1 MDFEWD
7 PEKAQVNL
15 LKHGI
20 SFAEGS
26 EVFGDDFASSVR
38 DPGHSLDEERYLIF
52 GKSHQNRFLVVSYT
66 ERTEVIRIIS
76 ARQMTPRERKAYE
89 Q

>member
-7 PEKAQVNL
+7 PEKARLNL

-20 SFAEGS
+20 SFIEGS
-26 EVFGDDFASSVR
+26 EVFGDDFSSSVR
-38 DPGHSLDEERYLIF
+38 DPEHSLDEERYLIF
-52 GKSHQNRFLVVSYT
+52 GKSHQGRFLVVSYT
-66 ERTEVIRIIS
+66 ERTDVIRIIS
-76 ARQMTPRERKAYE
+76 VRQMTPRERKAYE

>member
-7 PEKAQVNL
+7 PEKARLNL

-20 SFAEGS
+20 SFIEGS

-38 DPGHSLDEERYLIF
+38 DPEHSLDEERYLIF
-52 GKSHQNRFLVVSYT
+52 GKSHQGRFLVVSYK

-76 ARQMTPRERKAYE
+76 VRQMTPRERKAYE